1 MLASDRPCS
10 CHMPLVFI
18 RNWGFSGQGSFA
30 LLSPKKLPRCFL
42 PELTL
47 RYPFPLL
54 VYRTVIVWT
63 AGSWSDE
70 EAGLGLWLV
79 CLFIFF
85 SWVKSGL
92 GSTWKEK
99 KNNPCSYCL
108 SLEMKVQRWCE
119 RLANLVPYASA
130 LRISI
135 LDVVFS
141 FLWRILVLFSCNYEV
156 SANNFG
162 TAFAIR
168 LSAWLC
174 FWTSVSISD
183 TSLSTRAHPRTS

>member
-30 LLSPKKLPRCFL
+30 LFSPKKLPRCFL

-99 KNNPCSYCL
+99 KTIHAAIAFRWRWKCSVDARGWQIL
-108 SLEMKVQRWCE
+108 FPTRRRLESR
-119 RLANLVPYASA
+119 
-130 LRISI
+130 
-135 LDVVFS
+135 FS
-141 FLWRILVLFSCNYEV
+141 TSCFLFCDVLFNCNYEV
-156 SANNFG
+156 SANNCHCLRDQ
-162 TAFAIR
+162 T
-168 LSAWLC
+168 LC
-174 FWTSVSISD
+174 LTMLLNIGIN
-183 TSLSTRAHPRTS
+183 